1 MQNIIYKIAPL
12 MLLFFTVSVF
22 GQKQSDNFYYY
33 KGEKFF
39 LNINTRTISISFEGE
54 NSINSFKSLRS
65 NSIKIKEIVEDNSRA
80 TVVSL
85 DAKAISKK
93 AVKSYYMEVS
103 TSKNMTIED
112 YYKEIESYKKLP
124 NTLMASPTYITKS
137 GGELGL
143 SNNFYVKLKD
153 KNDIDI
159 LYKKAKEMNLEVL
172 GHDKY
177 MPLWFTLSVTSKN
190 KLNSIQLANI
200 FYETGWFESTEPAFM
215 YHNIETSNDTYF
227 NNQWSLNNTGQN
239 GGTVGIDINMEQA
252 WAITTGDPSIKTA
265 VYDHGLEMNH
275 PDLQANVHGTGF
287 DANNGTSPAT
297 VRGSH
302 GTACAG
308 IIGAVKDNNLGISG
322 VAPTS
327 KLISISINLRSSD
340 TPSQLASGFNWA
352 WQNGADVISNSWGG
366 YAPSSIIDNAITNT
380 FTNGRGGKG
389 CVIVFAAGNE
399 NNTNIRYPGNSNPD
413 LLIVGAMSPCAE
425 RKNPNSCD
433 GESQWGSCYGSQLD
447 IVAPGVK
454 MPTTDR
460 QGANGY
466 STSDYTQTFN
476 GTSSACP
483 VVAGVAALILSVNP
497 NLTYSEVNNI
507 IEQSAQKVGTYTY
520 ANAGGRP
527 NGTWNNQMG
536 YGLVDAHQA
545 VLLAQN
551 GSGSDS
557 EAPTAPSNLVS
568 TGKTKTSVSLSWT
581 ASTDNVG
588 VTAYD
593 VYNGSNLSTTVNGTT
608 ATISG
613 LTPNTSYDFTIKA
626 KDAAGNVSGASNVL
640 TVTTD
645 PNNGGGTPP
654 TYCAAEA
661 TNGPEH
667 IARVKFG
674 TIDNSSARDSYH
686 DYTNI
691 STDVAK
697 NNSYALSVVIGQPYG
712 NDNEVTAWIDWN
724 IDGDFE
730 DAGEQYLLS
739 KSSTSEA
746 SISIPGPSG
755 ASIGTTGM
763 RIRVSYNSSSR
774 TPCGTRNYGEVEDYA
789 VNIKGSKSGLITE
802 SIDDM
807 LIYPNPTPEQFVI
820 SSKLIGAQITLINSN
835 GVIVKKEKMTS
846 SKTKVDLSGLPSGFY
861 QVQLILGAK
870 KLSKTVV
877 IE

>member
-12 MLLFFTVSVF
+12 MLLFFAVSVF
-22 GQKQSDNFYYY
+22 GQKQSDTFYYY

-39 LNINTRTISISFEGE
+39 LDIDTRTISISFEGE

-80 TVVSL
+80 TLVSL

-93 AVKSYYMEVS
+93 AVKRYYMEVS
-103 TSKNMTIED
+103 TSKNITIAD

-137 GGELGL
+137 GGEVGL

-153 KNDIDI
+153 KNDVDF
-159 LYKKAKEMNLEVL
+159 LYEKAKEMNVEVL
-172 GHDKY
+172 GRDKY
-177 MPLWFTLSVTSKN
+177 MPLWFTISITSPHELNAMDLSNV
-190 KLNSIQLANI
+190 
-200 FYETGWFESTEPAFM
+200 FYETGKFESTEPAFI
-215 YHNIETSNDTYF
+215 YHNIKTSNDPYF
-227 NNQWSLNNTGQN
+227 DNQWSLNNTGQN
-239 GGTVGIDINMEQA
+239 GGTAGIDINMEEA
-252 WAITTGDPSIKTA
+252 WSITTGDPSIKTA

-275 PDLQANVHGTGF
+275 PDLQANVYGTGF
-287 DANNGTSPAT
+287 DTTSGTTPSI
-297 VRGSH
+297 VRGNH

-308 IIGAVKDNNLGISG
+308 IVGAVKDNNLGVTG

-327 KLISISINLRSSD
+327 KLMSISIKLLFSD

-352 WQNGADVISNSWGG
+352 AENGADVISNSWGG
-366 YAPSSIIDNAITNT
+366 YTPSSIIDNSIENALN
-380 FTNGRGGKG
+380 NGRGGKG

-399 NNTNIRYPGNSNPD
+399 NDTNIRYPGNSNPD

-433 GESQWGSCYGSQLD
+433 GETQWGSCYGSQLD
-447 IVAPGVK
+447 IMAPGVK

-460 QGANGY
+460 QGGNGY
-466 STSDYTQTFN
+466 STTDYTQTFN

-497 NLTYSEVNNI
+497 NLTYSEVNTI

-520 ANAGGRP
+520 ATTGGRP

-551 GSGSDS
+551 GSDS

-645 PNNGGGTPP
+645 PNNDGGTPP

-667 IARVKFG
+667 IAKVKFG

-739 KSSTSEA
+739 KSSASEA
-746 SISIPGPSG
+746 SISIPVPSG

-774 TPCGTRNYGEVEDYA
+774 TSCGTRGYGEVEDYA

-807 LIYPNPTPEQFVI
+807 IIYPNPTPEQFVI
-820 SSKLIGAQITLINSN
+820 SSKLIGAQITLVNSN

-846 SKTKVDLSGLPSGFY
+846 GKTKIDLSGLPSGFY
-861 QVQLILGAK
+861 QVQLVLGSK